1 DAFMEFSDGKLEI
14 TGPNATAQIFATYP
28 APYLSL
34 INGFA
39 DQVMSTAVLL
49 LAIFALFDTKNN
61 SVPKGLEPIAVGLLI
76 IVLTCSLG
84 MNSGCAMNPA
94 RDLGPRLFTA
104 VAGWGMEVFTAGNHW
119 WWVPI
124 VAPLLGGV
132 LGAMIYII
140 FIEMHHSAPQSGEE
154 NEAHAKYELTNM

>member
-1 DAFMEFSDGKLEI
+1 SGGHINPAVSLAMCVTGRLKWTKLPIYILAQLLGAFTGAAAVFGIYYDAFMEYSNGTLEVI
-14 TGPNATAQIFATYP
+14 GPNATAHIFATYP

-49 LAIFALFDTKNN
+49 LAIFAIFDSRNN
-61 SVPKGLEPIAVGLLI
+61 SVPKGLQPIAVGLLV

-104 VAGWGMEVFTAGNHW
+104 VAGWGMEVFT
-119 WWVPI
+119 
-124 VAPLLGGV
+124 
-132 LGAMIYII
+132 
-140 FIEMHHSAPQSGEE
+140 
-154 NEAHAKYELTNM
+154 